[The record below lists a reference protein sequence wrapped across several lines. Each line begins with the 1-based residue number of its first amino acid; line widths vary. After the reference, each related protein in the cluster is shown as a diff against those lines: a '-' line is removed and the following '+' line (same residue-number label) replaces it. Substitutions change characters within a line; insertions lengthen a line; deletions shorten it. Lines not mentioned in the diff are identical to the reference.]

1 MPPRSSVLPSTRPR
15 LPESLIFT
23 KSLAVEMSL
32 PPNSPPQVF
41 WWKNLKSNEEALSEI
56 PATSVSWY
64 FLSATR
70 ARHKPPSSGL
80 QLAAFFSV
88 GLPTSMPP
96 MAQMAPEPSS
106 LSVASSVADFMA
118 SIFR

>member
-1 MPPRSSVLPSTRPR
+1 MPPRSSVLPSASPR

-23 KSLAVEMSL
+23 RSLAVEISS

-41 WWKNLKSNEEALSEI
+41 WWKNLKSNDEASIET
-56 PATSVSWY
+56 PATNVSWY

-70 ARHKPPSSGL
+70 ARHMPPCSGL

-88 GLPTSMPP
+88 GLPTDMPP

-118 SIFR
+118 SIRR